1 MEGGVMRK
9 IGIITILKVNNYGAE
24 LQAYATQCILNKL
37 GWSAEIIDYLF
48 YKNPEFKKTK
58 MARPLFP
65 MGNGKWLKEHLFPI
79 LNGMRELRYA
89 KSNKVR
95 KERFARFH
103 RENTALSKT
112 FKSMDE
118 LYRATFDY
126 DVYMVG
132 SDQVWNP
139 GIYSSLEPYFLTFA
153 PKGKKRVSYASS
165 FGVSDIPEVAKPFY
179 RKQLA
184 EFSAISVRE
193 NTAVDLVKQ
202 LSGRDAQW
210 VLDPTLLL
218 SAAAW
223 RQVCSD
229 RYNDLPPFV
238 LVYELTPCAYIAEL
252 AKYIA
257 KEKKL
262 SIVRICKSA
271 AREDENSDFLDVVD
285 AGPAE
290 FLELFGKAA
299 FIVTNSFHG
308 TAFSINFN
316 KSFYTVIPHRKKNN
330 SRQQSLLGM
339 LDLKERMIW
348 ENSEYPDLNEGI
360 DYTHVNMLLDTERD
374 KSIKY
379 LKEAID
385 GK

>member
-1 MEGGVMRK
+1 MKK
-9 IGIITILKVNNYGAE
+9 IGIITILKVNNYGAD
-24 LQAYATQCILNKL
+24 LQAYATQRILNKL
-37 GWSAEIIDYLF
+37 GWNAEIIDYLF
-48 YKNPEFKKTK
+48 YKNPKFEKTK
-58 MARPLFP
+58 MSRPLFP
-65 MGNGKWLKEHLFPI
+65 MGMGKKMKEHLYPI
-79 LNGMRELRYA
+79 LNEIKGWRNV

-95 KERFARFH
+95 KERFASFH
-103 RENTALSKT
+103 RENTAMSKT

-118 LYRATFDY
+118 LYQAGLDY

-153 PKGKKRVSYASS
+153 PKGKKRISYASS

-179 RKQLA
+179 RKQLL
-184 EFSAISVRE
+184 ELSSISVRE

-202 LSGRDAQW
+202 LSGREAQW

-218 SAAAW
+218 SASDW

-229 RYNDLPPFV
+229 RYAKMPPFV

-252 AKYIA
+252 AEYIA
-257 KEKKL
+257 QKKKL
-262 SIVRICKSA
+262 QIVRICKSA
-271 AREDENSDFLDVVD
+271 AREDKNTSFLDVVD

-299 FIVTNSFHG
+299 IIVTNSFHG

-316 KSFYTVIPHRKKNN
+316 KPFYTVIPHRKNNN
-330 SRQQSLLGM
+330 SRQQSLLEM
-339 LDLKERMIW
+339 LGLKERMVW
-348 ENSEYPDLNEGI
+348 EDAGYPNIDEGM
-360 DYTHVNMLLDTERD
+360 DFTHVNIQLEIERD

-379 LKEAID
+379 LREAID
-385 GK
+385 GE